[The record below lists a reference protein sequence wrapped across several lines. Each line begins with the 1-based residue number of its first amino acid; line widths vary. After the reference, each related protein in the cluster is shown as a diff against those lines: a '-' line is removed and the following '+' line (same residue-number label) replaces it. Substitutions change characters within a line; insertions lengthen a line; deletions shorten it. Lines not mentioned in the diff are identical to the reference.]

1 MCGLFMEEG
10 LETYL
15 TWMQIELT
23 YMGNNNDFLPKRKVV
38 EAKPMEVLT
47 GKDTGEF

>member
-1 MCGLFMEEG
+1 MEEG

-23 YMGNNNDFLPKRKVV
+23 YMGNNNDFLSKGKVA
-38 EAKPMEVLT
+38 EAKSMEVLT
-47 GKDTGEF
+47 GKDTGGF